1 MADFRVVSLTVTDIV
16 RGMTAL
22 RKSKKGIKIPECD
35 VITNTLHFAHEKF
48 DMYVKGVPKSS
59 RKERT

>member
-1 MADFRVVSLTVTDIV
+1 
-16 RGMTAL
+16 MTAL
-22 RKSKKGIKIPECD
+22 RKTKKGIEIPECD
-35 VITNTLHFAHEKF
+35 LITNTLDFAHEKF